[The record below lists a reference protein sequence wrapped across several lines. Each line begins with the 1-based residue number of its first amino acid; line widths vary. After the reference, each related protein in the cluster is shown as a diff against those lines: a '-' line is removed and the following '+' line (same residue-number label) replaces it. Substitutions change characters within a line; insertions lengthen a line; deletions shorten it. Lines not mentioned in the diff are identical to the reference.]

1 MYINELIDYSVFSDN
16 QEVGLTIS
24 YFSLSRG
31 DACCIHTDSFD
42 NAHLFLKA
50 LATLVPPFNG
60 TYRFKEQKLDFSD
73 YRSLLPIKKNIGYI
87 APDTALLSNRT
98 VEENLLLT
106 RYYYENAL
114 DLSLDE
120 KTMDMCNQF
129 GIENKLNFRPADLD
143 VTDLRAAI
151 TIRELNKSLDLLLL
165 ERPEDFVGHS
175 KFNFFIENVEK
186 ILQTGVPV
194 VFFSNDD
201 MFINRFSNRTVI
213 IRNMRITTDNFDI
226 NNQDTSHAD

>member
-1 MYINELIDYSVFSDN
+1 MYINELIDYSVFSENKD
-16 QEVGLTIS
+16 VGLTIS
-24 YFSLSRG
+24 HFSLSLG
-31 DACCIHTDSFD
+31 DVCCIHTDSID

-60 TYRFKEQKLDFSD
+60 IYLFKEQKLNFSD
-73 YRSLLPIKKNIGYI
+73 YRSLLHIKKNIGYI
-87 APDTALLSNRT
+87 APDSALLSNRT

-106 RYYYENAL
+106 RYYYEDSL
-114 DLSLDE
+114 DISLDE
-120 KTMDMCNQF
+120 KTMEMCLQF
-129 GIENKLNFRPADLD
+129 GIENKLNLRPADLD
-143 VTDLRAAI
+143 GSDLRAVI
-151 TIRELNKSLDLLLL
+151 TIRELTKTLDLLLL

-175 KFNFFIENVEK
+175 KFDFFIENFEK

-201 MFINRFSNRTVI
+201 TFINRFSNKTVI
-213 IRNMRITTDNFDI
+213 IRNRRITTDNFNK